1 MATPVTR
8 VEQPTRFQAAAWE
21 LGSFLRHVDYLLLL
35 ATGGLVAYGLWV
47 LESVTR
53 SDVPGDP
60 DFFVFRQMIYVVVG
74 GVLLAAVAAIDPS
87 SYRRVR
93 WPLYG
98 LALVLLVAVF
108 VLAEEVRGSRRWIQI
123 GFFNF
128 QPSELGKI
136 ALVIVL
142 AGFIAERRQ
151 RMHEWSTTLGVL
163 GIAAPLMVLVFK
175 EPDFGT
181 TLIYAA
187 IVIGALFFG
196 GTRWRHLAVLAVV
209 AGLVAGA
216 ILWFLPSAGVEVLE
230 PYQRERLT
238 GFVDPDIDPSG
249 STYNVNQSITA
260 VGSGGFDGRGEA
272 NATQTR
278 FNYLPEHSTDFIFSS
293 LAEQRGF
300 VGASI
305 LLLLYAVIIWRGTKI
320 VAVARDLYSAVLAG
334 TIVFALLIQLF
345 INVGMTIGIAPV
357 TGIPLPL
364 VSYGGSSLLTTLI
377 LVGMLEAVHIRGRL
391 AGARK

>member
-8 VEQPTRFQAAAWE
+8 VHQPTRAQAFAWE
-21 LGSFLRHVDYLLLL
+21 LGAFLRHLDYLLLA
-35 ATGGLVAYGLWV
+35 ATGGLLAYGLWV
-47 LESVTR
+47 LESVTQN
-53 SDVPGDP
+53 DVAGDP
-60 DFFVFRQMIYVVVG
+60 GYYAFRQTLYVVVG
-74 GVLLAAVAAIDPS
+74 VVLLAAAAAVDPNV
-87 SYRRVR
+87 YRRVR

-98 LALVLLVAVF
+98 AVIVLLVAVF

-136 ALVIVL
+136 VLIVVL
-142 AGFIAERRQ
+142 AGFVAERRH
-151 RMHEWSTTLGVL
+151 RLAEWGTTLGVIGL
-163 GIAAPLMVLVFK
+163 AAPLMALVFK

-187 IVIGALFFG
+187 IVLGALFFG
-196 GTRWRHLAVLAVV
+196 GTPWRHLAVLAII

-216 ILWFLPSAGVEVLE
+216 LLWFLPSAGIEVLE

-238 GFVDPDIDPSG
+238 GFVDPDVDPSG

-260 VGSGGFDGRGEA
+260 VGSGGFDGRGA
-272 NATQTR
+272 DNATQTK

-300 VGASI
+300 VGAAI
-305 LLLLYAVIIWRGTKI
+305 LLLLYGIVIWRGTKI
-320 VAVARDLYSAVLAG
+320 VAVAKDLYSAILAG
-334 TIVFALLIQLF
+334 TVVFALLIQLF

-377 LVGMLEAVHIRGRL
+377 LIGLLEAVHVRGRL
-391 AGARK
+391 AGAR